1 MLLLKILHL
10 FKDLWAVR
18 CYFNFE
24 LVLLSSECEV
34 KLLILYLS
42 LYSFHSEKKKVY
54 GWETHFIVWFFGW
67 FSFSVICSCSSVALN
82 QNKAIFLP
90 QKKCCWHCIMQKWF
104 RVDACSVHVQFH
116 PILFLNGYLRIPL
129 VHNPIPKIPGV
140 YPYHIAQLT
149 VRNRLKWLSTD

>member
-42 LYSFHSEKKKVY
+42 LYSFHSEKKKSLWMRNPLYSLVF
-54 GWETHFIVWFFGW
+54 WLVFL
-67 FSFSVICSCSSVALN
+67 FS
-82 QNKAIFLP
+82 
-90 QKKCCWHCIMQKWF
+90 
-104 RVDACSVHVQFH
+104 
-116 PILFLNGYLRIPL
+116 YL
-129 VHNPIPKIPGV
+129 
-140 YPYHIAQLT
+140 QL
-149 VRNRLKWLSTD
+149 